1 MSVYI
6 ELKDAILHQRLQ
18 KYLECYFVR
27 SLNCVC
33 MCICQKEKECE

>member
-1 MSVYI
+1 
-6 ELKDAILHQRLQ
+6 
-18 KYLECYFVR
+18 LECYFVR